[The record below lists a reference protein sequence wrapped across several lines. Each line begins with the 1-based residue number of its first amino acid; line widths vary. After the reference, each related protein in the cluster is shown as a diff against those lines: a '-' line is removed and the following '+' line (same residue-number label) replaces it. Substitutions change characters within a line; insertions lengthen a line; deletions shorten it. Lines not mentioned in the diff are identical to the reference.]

1 MYYYL
6 ANVQYAGSKYAG
18 FQWQSNLI
26 TIQDELNKAINTY
39 TQNKITTTAASRT
52 DTGVHAFNQLLKI
65 TSAVPIE
72 PIDGIFAI
80 NQLLPPDIKL
90 KTLNTVHGSF
100 KPSAQTISKE
110 YLYLFTNS
118 AKSMDA
124 REQEF
129 IANFGK
135 KLNMDLI
142 QEALP
147 LFIGEH
153 NFQNFYSK
161 GSNVTSTVRT
171 IISIEL
177 KIINPHEIFRDSLF
191 SAPEQLT
198 ECYQLKI
205 NGSGFLKQMIRH
217 IVSSLWMVGTE
228 KITNAQLKEFID
240 GDQQVNQLWKV
251 APPNGLFLNNIN
263 Y

>member
-1 MYYYL
+1 M
-6 ANVQYAGSKYAG
+6 N
-18 FQWQSNLI
+18 
-26 TIQDELNKAINTY
+26 
-39 TQNKITTTAASRT
+39 AS
-52 DTGVHAFNQLLKI
+52 
-65 TSAVPIE
+65 
-72 PIDGIFAI
+72 
-80 NQLLPPDIKL
+80 
-90 KTLNTVHGSF
+90 
-100 KPSAQTISKE
+100 
-110 YLYLFTNS
+110 
-118 AKSMDA
+118 
-124 REQEF
+124 EQEF

-191 SAPEQLT
+191 SAPEHLT

-217 IVSSLWMVGTE
+217 MVSSLWMIGTG

-240 GDQQVNQLWKV
+240 GNQQANQLWKV
-251 APPNGLFLNNIN
+251 APPNGLFLNKI
-263 Y
+263 YY